1 MQGKETDG
9 RVSTIVGQDL
19 FVFGDVD
26 GTGDAVRLQHPVG
39 IYFHDGVLFIADT
52 YNNKIKRV
60 YPQTRGVTTFLGT
73 GEPGHR
79 DGEGSQAL
87 FHEPRDVSVAGGN
100 LYVAD
105 TNNHAIRVADLNTK
119 EVRTLELRGL

>member
-79 DGEGSQAL
+79 D
-87 FHEPRDVSVAGGN
+87 VSVAGGN